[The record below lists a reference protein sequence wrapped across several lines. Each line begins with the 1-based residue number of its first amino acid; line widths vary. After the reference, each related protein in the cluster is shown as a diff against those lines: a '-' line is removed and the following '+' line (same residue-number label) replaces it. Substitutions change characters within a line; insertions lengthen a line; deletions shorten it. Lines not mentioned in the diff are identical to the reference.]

1 MLLLLQFLIQFSD
14 ILVQWCPYMGV
25 NPRGPG
31 GPGPPPN
38 ILAEGAQQLAGPPNI
53 SAPQT

>member
-1 MLLLLQFLIQFSD
+1 MDRSLQLGSQSLSDDNSAIQN
-14 ILVQWCPYMGV
+14 MGV

-38 ILAEGAQQLAGPPNI
+38 ILAEGAQQLVGPPNI
-53 SAPQT
+53 